1 MDGNGCGA
9 RSVNPF
15 GGHAVTKLRL
25 IIVGLG
31 ARARTWIR
39 VVQANRDL
47 EIVALCD
54 PDPSARNTVIEQFS
68 SLPIGA
74 DITDVL
80 GVAADAVLLV
90 TPPGG
95 RAGQIE
101 AACKAGL
108 AILAEKP
115 LSDSVVN
122 AARFVD
128 MAEDAGVP
136 LIVGLNFRYL
146 AVTQK
151 MRWLLQSGVIGRPE
165 FGRFIYE
172 RWRDGTQDW
181 LNKYP
186 LTMDHPMLWE
196 QSIHHFDLMRYVYD
210 TEPAFIQAHTFNPSW
225 TMYKGDTN
233 VSALVTFENGMS
245 VTYQGT
251 WQAGHDPMNFK
262 WRTDGSEGI
271 IEQRAMFG
279 DLAWAKRMEP
289 ELTRIP
295 LTEHVAWIT
304 DAEALLRSFVSGLRG
319 ETPLEC
325 TGRDHLQ
332 SLFMLEACILAS
344 DRRAAVTIDEVRALT
359 TPKELP

>member
-1 MDGNGCGA
+1 MT
-9 RSVNPF
+9 P
-15 GGHAVTKLRL
+15 LRL

-31 ARARTWIR
+31 ARARTWLK
-39 VVQANRDL
+39 VVQANPDL
-47 EIVALCD
+47 KIVALCD
-54 PDPSARNTVIEQFS
+54 PDPAARARAADAFPNI
-68 SLPIGA
+68 PIGA
-74 DITDVL
+74 DIAEVIDTD
-80 GVAADAVLLV
+80 ADAVLLA

-95 RAGQIE
+95 REAQIE
-101 AACKAGL
+101 AACQAGL

-115 LSDSVVN
+115 LADSVVT
-122 AARFVD
+122 AARYVD

-146 AVTQK
+146 AVTQEMK
-151 MRWLLQSGVIGRPE
+151 RLLTSGTIGTPE

-181 LNKYP
+181 LNSYP

-210 TEPAFIQAHTFNPSW
+210 AEPAFIQAQTFNPSW
-225 TMYKGDTN
+225 TMYRGDTN
-233 VSALVTFENGMS
+233 VSALISFDTGMR

-271 IEQRAMFG
+271 VEQRAMFG
-279 DLAWAKRMEP
+279 DLAWAKRMQP
-289 ELTRIP
+289 ELTPVP
-295 LTEHVAWIT
+295 LPEHVAWIS
-304 DAEALLRSFVSGLRG
+304 DAEALLRSFVASVQG
-319 ETPLEC
+319 TQVPEC

-332 SLFMLEACILAS
+332 SLFMLEACILSS
-344 DRRAAVTIDEVRALT
+344 DRCETVTIGEVRALT
-359 TPKELP
+359 TSKEIT

>member
-1 MDGNGCGA
+1 MTPV
-9 RSVNPF
+9 RM
-15 GGHAVTKLRL
+15 

-31 ARARTWIR
+31 ARARTWLK
-39 VVQANRDL
+39 VAGANPDI

-54 PDPSARNTVIEQFS
+54 PDPAARAKAAEQFPN
-68 SLPIGA
+68 LPIGA
-74 DITDVL
+74 DITDIIDTD
-80 GVAADAVLLV
+80 ADAVLLA

-95 RAGQIE
+95 REVQIE
-101 AACKAGL
+101 ASCRAGL

-115 LSDSVVN
+115 LSDNVVT
-122 AARFVD
+122 AARFVE
-128 MAEDAGVP
+128 MAENAGVH

-146 AVTQK
+146 VVTQEMK
-151 MRWLLQSGVIGRPE
+151 RLLTSGAIGTPE

-181 LNKYP
+181 LNSYP

-196 QSIHHFDLMRYVYD
+196 QSIHHFDLMRFVYD
-210 TEPAFIQAHTFNPSW
+210 AEPAYIQAHTFNPSW

-233 VSALVTFENGMS
+233 VSALIAFEGGMS
-245 VTYQGT
+245 VNYQGT

-271 IEQRAMFG
+271 VEQRAMFG

-289 ELTRIP
+289 ELTPVP
-295 LTEHVAWIT
+295 LPPHEAWIT
-304 DAEALLRSFVSGLRG
+304 DAEALLRSFVATVRG
-319 ETPLEC
+319 TQAPEC

-344 DRRAAVTIDEVRALT
+344 DRRATVTIDEVRALT
-359 TPKELP
+359 TSKEIP

>member
-1 MDGNGCGA
+1 MT
-9 RSVNPF
+9 P
-15 GGHAVTKLRL
+15 LRL

-31 ARARTWIR
+31 ARARTWIK
-39 VVQANRDL
+39 VVQANPDL

-54 PDPSARNTVIEQFS
+54 PDPAARDKEAEHFPC
-68 SLPIGA
+68 LPIGA
-74 DITDVL
+74 DITDVI
-80 GVAADAVLLV
+80 GTAADAVLLV

-95 RAGQIE
+95 REGQVE

-115 LSDSVVN
+115 LSDSIIT
-122 AARFVD
+122 AAQFVE
-128 MAEDAGVP
+128 MAEDVGVP
-136 LIVGLNFRYL
+136 LVVGLNFRYL
-146 AVTQK
+146 AVTQE
-151 MRWLLQSGVIGRPE
+151 MRRLLQSGSIGTPE

-181 LNKYP
+181 LNSYP

-196 QSIHHFDLMRYVYD
+196 QSIHHFDLMRYVYN
-210 TEPAFIQAHTFNPSW
+210 TEPAYIQAHTFNPSW

-233 VSALVTFENGMS
+233 VSALIAFENGMS

-271 IEQRAMFG
+271 VEQRAMFG
-279 DLAWAKRMEP
+279 DLAWAKRMQP
-289 ELTRIP
+289 ELTPILLP
-295 LTEHVAWIT
+295 KHVAWFT
-304 DAEALLRSFVSGLRG
+304 DAEALLRSFVNGLRG
-319 ETPLEC
+319 NIPPEC

-344 DRRAAVTIDEVRALT
+344 DRRAAVTIEEARALT
-359 TPKELP
+359 TLKETS